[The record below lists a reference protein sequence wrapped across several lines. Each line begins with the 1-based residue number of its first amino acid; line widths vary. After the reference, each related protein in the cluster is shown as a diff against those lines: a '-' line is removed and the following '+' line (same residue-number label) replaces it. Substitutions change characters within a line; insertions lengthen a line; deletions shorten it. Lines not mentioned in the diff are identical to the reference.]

1 MRSTLAFS
9 LIINLLYLTS
19 PIFMMQIYDRVL
31 ASANI
36 PTLVGLVGVVLIL
49 YMFFGA
55 LEYVR
60 SQVLRSNGEA
70 ITHELANKAYNV
82 SVLNGCE
89 KHPSEDKKRALS
101 NVTVLRNFISSPTF
115 TALFDLPWSPLFL
128 IFIAALHP
136 TCLLYT
142 SPSPRDKRQSRM
154 PSSA

>member
-1 MRSTLAFS
+1 
-9 LIINLLYLTS
+9 
-19 PIFMMQIYDRVL
+19 
-31 ASANI
+31 
-36 PTLVGLVGVVLIL
+36 LVGVVLIL

-115 TALFDLPWSPLFL
+115 TACCLPISIRP
-128 IFIAALHP
+128 
-136 TCLLYT
+136 
-142 SPSPRDKRQSRM
+142 
-154 PSSA
+154 